1 MTCFRT
7 FASGSSGNAALL
19 SCGNTHLLIDMG
31 ISCRR
36 ICRALAEQG
45 LTPEDL
51 SAILITH
58 EHTDH
63 ISGLATYIK
72 NTARLSSVP
81 PALPGSFN
89 TAWQASPCCSGPC
102 LWGNGYPGRR

>member
-51 SAILITH
+51 SAILIPMSIPT
-58 EHTDH
+58 
-63 ISGLATYIK
+63 ISA
-72 NTARLSSVP
+72 
-81 PALPGSFN
+81 ALPP
-89 TAWQASPCCSGPC
+89 T
-102 LWGNGYPGRR
+102 